1 MAFGLRSELVAFLG
15 FAERQKNLVRR
26 YWAWEAVWLV
36 YSMVSVLSIG
46 YLASGLQALGSGGS
60 FDLKQAQLYLLIGSV
75 LWGYM
80 SLVFFEIAY
89 AIGWERWEGTIEHT
103 FMAPVRRVTHL
114 MGICAFAMLYGLART
129 AVVLAVAELLFHLD
143 FSHADPLAAVAVMA
157 AATPAIV
164 GIAVLAAVLPLL
176 SPEKG
181 DQMTVAVQGVVLL
194 VSGVYYPISVLP
206 RHPEEPPPGVVGGAA
221 RARAGPAA
229 GHGGAPG
236 TGRGA
241 GLRVGGAAGEAAR
254 TAQAERLTDRV
265 PGPPT
270 RMGTVAADR
279 PA

>member
-1 MAFGLRSELVAFLG
+1 MAVGLRSEAVAFLG
-15 FAERQKNLVRR
+15 FVERQKNLVRR
-26 YWAWEAVWLV
+26 YWAWEAVWMV

-46 YLASGLQALGSGGS
+46 YLASGLGQLGGGAR
-60 FDLKQAQLYLLIGSV
+60 FDLRQAQLYLLIGSV

-114 MGICAFAMLYGLART
+114 MGVCTFAMLYGLART
-129 AVVLAVAELLFHLD
+129 ALVLVVAELLFHLD
-143 FSHADPLAAVAVMA
+143 FSHSNALAAVAVLA
-157 AATPAIV
+157 AATPAVV

-206 RHPEEPPPGVVGGAA
+206 WPLQLLGRASPMTYMLDGFRRSLLQGQSATQLAPELALLLAMGSLLV
-221 RARAGPAA
+221 PASLLVF
-229 GHGGAPG
+229 
-236 TGRGA
+236 GR
-241 GLRVGGAAGEAAR
+241 
-254 TAQAERLTDRV
+254 AERRAKRLGLLKRS
-265 PGPPT
+265 G
-270 RMGTVAADR
+270 
-279 PA
+279 

>member
-1 MAFGLRSELVAFLG
+1 VIAVGLRSEAVAFLG
-15 FAERQKNLVRR
+15 FMERQKNLVRR
-26 YWAWEAVWLV
+26 YWAWEAVWMV

-46 YLASGLQALGSGGS
+46 YLASGLGQLGGGAH
-60 FDLKQAQLYLLIGSV
+60 FELKQAQLYLLIGSV

-114 MGICAFAMLYGLART
+114 MGVCTFAMLYGLART
-129 AVVLAVAELLFHLD
+129 AVVLVVAELLFHLD
-143 FSHADPLAAVAVMA
+143 FSHSNALAAVAVLA
-157 AATPAIV
+157 AATPAVV

-206 RHPEEPPPGVVGGAA
+206 WPLQLLGRASPMTYMLDGFRRSLLQGQSTGQLAPELGLLLAMVALLV
-221 RARAGPAA
+221 PASLLVF
-229 GHGGAPG
+229 
-236 TGRGA
+236 GR
-241 GLRVGGAAGEAAR
+241 
-254 TAQAERLTDRV
+254 AERRAKRLGLLKRS
-265 PGPPT
+265 G
-270 RMGTVAADR
+270 
-279 PA
+279 